1 MDKPPWL
8 EDEPE
13 IKQLLQSFV
22 GRIAKMPD
30 VIKPLRSSLKPDHFA
45 QNEQG
50 NQSWAL
56 LKRLAPDFI
65 DIKPATK
72 RNLFDPEWSG
82 AIVYFKIEN
91 KDKLFEWLNF
101 KLDDSLHRWQQ
112 ALNASDLAACD
123 SVNFD
128 SLNVS
133 PITFP
138 GKTDSEMIQK
148 LVLIANDNRKE
159 LTLREISARH
169 FWGDSKFLDNK
180 SDWLAN
186 SFMNLSVSAR
196 KIQVNYFLPEYYDQ
210 VLFVENLDTYH
221 QLIQKRGD
229 FTQTFAIVYA
239 SGFRLTASRIRV
251 PGSVSLHQVSQNQC
265 QSQPQP
271 FIDWWFGRSAD
282 NLPSFF
288 WGDFDF
294 SAMSIL
300 KLLRHQFNDMQLWQP
315 GYQAMQQ
322 QVEAGNAHLM
332 SLRDKSGQ
340 NDPVDTGCDY
350 ADSVI
355 LPLLR
360 QHQSCFDQEGIDLD
374 RLR

>member
-8 EDEPE
+8 DDEPE

-22 GRIAKMPD
+22 GRIGKASGA
-30 VIKPLRSSLKPDHFA
+30 IKPLRSSLKSDHFA
-45 QNEQG
+45 QNEHG

-91 KDKLFEWLNF
+91 KDTLFDWLDF

-112 ALNASDLAACD
+112 ALNASDLADCD
-123 SVNFD
+123 AVNFD
-128 SLNVS
+128 SLNLS

-138 GKTDSEMIQK
+138 GKADSEVIQK
-148 LVLIANDNRKE
+148 LVLIANDHRKE
-159 LTLREISARH
+159 LTLREISARY
-169 FWGDSKFLDNK
+169 FWGDSKFLDK
-180 SDWLAN
+180 KPDWLAS
-186 SFMNLSVSAR
+186 SFKNLSVSAR

-221 QLIQKRGD
+221 QLIQKRSD
-229 FTQTFAIVYA
+229 FTQTCAIVYA

-251 PGSVSLHQVSQNQC
+251 PGSVSLHQVLQSQC
-265 QSQPQP
+265 QSQP
-271 FIDWWFGRSAD
+271 FIDWWFVKSVD

-294 SAMSIL
+294 SAMGIL
-300 KLLRHQFNDMQLWQP
+300 KLLRYQFNDMQLWQP

-322 QVEAGNAHLM
+322 QVEAGNAHSV

-340 NDPVDTGCDY
+340 NDPVHTGCDY
-350 ADSVI
+350 ADNVI

-374 RLR
+374 TFR